1 MNRRGQ
7 TAHALLA
14 RHFLRR
20 FLENDLV
27 APDADRSQFIALLSA
42 ACFCT
47 TLFISVAGASFKY
60 VMGTHT
66 PGQAAVASLD
76 DKFFFIGLSMIVAA
90 LLAAWQW
97 DALVIEARDAA
108 ILEPLPVPVS
118 TIRRAKL
125 SAIAALGIGA
135 ALLLNLAP
143 SVVFPMLLV
152 VKQHVSLFA
161 ALWIVVTH
169 ACVSISAAAFGFV
182 TIVAVREVLAAT
194 LGVKIFT
201 RISPILQGALVI
213 ALGSALLLLPG
224 AKSNVERRA
233 LARSTA
239 LSPPAWFLGVY
250 ELSSGAVLIDAPR
263 LRLAPRLQVG
273 DRIATARYRAHERQF
288 HQLARLATAA
298 LGGVFLV
305 AALGVAWN
313 ARRLP
318 RLAPA
323 TSTASYRRSALW
335 RRLTRLVA
343 GQNATVAAGFHFTL
357 AVITRNLPHRLA
369 MASAAAVGIAMTI
382 VSISGLDLDQ
392 VVRDGRAAPRLLM
405 IQPFLYGALLVG
417 FRHAIRVP
425 ATLPANWI
433 IKLGWREETKRYLA
447 GVRRAAI
454 VILVV
459 PALAVVFP
467 LIAVALGPATAVAHA
482 AIGLAGAA
490 LMLEVLLLGYAK
502 VPFTCTYVPDTTMK
516 AFGPA
521 YIVAFL
527 AGAAIFARVQ
537 SAALLSVEATAITI
551 AGMLLV
557 VLLLRL
563 ASRSRG
569 RVRGVEFDEAPAGI
583 QQLGLHV

>member
-1 MNRRGQ
+1 VARHGE
-7 TAHALLA
+7 TPHTLLT

-27 APDADRSQFIALLSA
+27 SPDADRSQFVAVLSA
-42 ACFCT
+42 GCFST
-47 TLFISVAGASFKY
+47 TLFITVAGACLKY
-60 VMGTHT
+60 VIGTHT

-90 LLAAWQW
+90 LLAASQW

-125 SAIAALGIGA
+125 SAIAQLGAGA

-143 SVVFPMLLV
+143 SVVFPLLLV

-169 ACVSISAAAFGFV
+169 AVVSISAAAFGYAA
-182 TIVAVREVLAAT
+182 IVALREVLFAV
-194 LGVKIFT
+194 LGTRVFT
-201 RISPILQGALVI
+201 RVSPLLQGALVI

-224 AKSNVERRA
+224 ARSSVEQRA
-233 LARSTA
+233 LARSTT
-239 LSPPAWFLGVY
+239 LSPPAWFLGLY
-250 ELSSGAVLIDAPR
+250 EVASGTVLIDAPR
-263 LRLAPRLQVG
+263 VRLAPRLQVG
-273 DRIATARYRAHERQF
+273 DRIASARYRAHRQQF
-288 HQLARLATAA
+288 AELARAA
-298 LGGVFLV
+298 L
-305 AALGVAWN
+305 AAIAVVMVLGALAFAWN

-318 RLAPA
+318 RLATVSSA
-323 TSTASYRRSALW
+323 ASYRRSAVV
-335 RRLTRLVA
+335 RRLSGLLTGRDT
-343 GQNATVAAGFHFTL
+343 TVSAGFHFTL
-357 AVITRNLPHRLA
+357 AVITRSRPHRLA
-369 MASAAAVGIAMTI
+369 MAGAAAVGMAMTV
-382 VSISGLDLDQ
+382 VSLSGLDLDDA
-392 VVRDGRAAPRLLM
+392 VRDGRAVPRLLM

-433 IKLGWREETKRYLA
+433 IKLGWREETKRYLSGA
-447 GVRRAAI
+447 RRAA
-454 VILVV
+454 VAILVV

-467 LIAVALGPATAVAHA
+467 LIAVALGPAAAMAHA

-516 AFGPA
+516 AFGPV
-521 YIVAFL
+521 YVVAFL
-527 AGAAIFARVQ
+527 VGASIFARLQ
-537 SAALLSVEATAITI
+537 SAALVSLGATVTMVI
-551 AGMLLV
+551 GMLSFV
-557 VLLLRL
+557 VLLRL

-569 RVRGVEFDEAPAGI
+569 PVRQVEFDEAPAGL